1 MLNKFP
7 NRKEQLKRA
16 KLISP
21 FFKYLKGNKSFLK
34 DVEDLRIKYGIRKTV
49 EMTYKIPTTLLNQE
63 FWDPDYDTM
72 SIVLSFWPELRPLWE
87 QFHSEIE
94 ELATKYRLKNFPNL
108 IKEYVLKNTFGELLT
123 RYKLSCGA
131 DWCDIWISRW
141 ITKKDFDEI
150 WNKVQEYNK
159 ENPESVMNYRRF
171 SDEVLEKY
179 SSVEKINRK
188 YFTDQVD
195 IILLIN
201 KELSGSS
208 SQAIERKIAGWDKS
222 KKSRLNKIVKELFSL
237 IDDLNDAEI

>member
-1 MLNKFP
+1 MLSKFP

-63 FWDPDYDTM
+63 FWDPNNDSM
-72 SIVLSFWPELRPLWE
+72 HIVLGYWPELRPLWE
-87 QFHSEIE
+87 QFHAEIE
-94 ELATKYRLKNFPNL
+94 ELATKFRLKNFPNL

-141 ITKKDFDEI
+141 ILKKDFNEI
-150 WNKVQEYNK
+150 WNKIQEYNK

-171 SDEVLEKY
+171 SDDVLEKY
-179 SSVEKINRK
+179 SSIEKINRK

-195 IILLIN
+195 ILLLIN
-201 KELSGSS
+201 KELSGTS
-208 SQAIERKIAGWDKS
+208 SQDIEWKISGWDKS

-237 IDDLNDAEI
+237 LDDFNDAKI